1 MASRVTTTDSGII
14 PPHPFAPQSPVY
26 GYAPADPA
34 APPAVSIITP
44 YFNTGPLFG
53 DTIRSVLR
61 QSLQQW
67 EWIVINDGS
76 DDPAALGALAAL
88 RATRDPRIRVL
99 DLPRRGVSAARNA
112 GVAASRAP
120 LLFFLDSDDLLAPTA
135 LEQMAWS
142 LASYSGSAA
151 VAAWSVTFGAEH
163 VLAQR
168 GFALRHVFPHDN
180 VTTVSVML
188 RRAAFNHAG
197 GFDEAMRAGLEDYE
211 FWVRFAAAGF
221 WGHDIQD
228 VLLWVRRK
236 PLTAYQSYRWSFRE
250 DRGALARLRADLQH
264 RYPKLFRVGPPRLA
278 GDGSSLLEPH
288 ALIIPESPFANQL
301 RPPAGRG
308 VLVLVPAAEIGGAD
322 RFAIDLVAGLRA
334 RGCRVTVCLLR
345 SSANPWLNEMRRAA
359 SEVFNLPAFLAAAD
373 YPRFL
378 RYLIESR
385 EITTILVHNDLLA
398 YRLLPFLRAYCPAVR
413 MVDYL
418 HIEQQNYHG
427 GVPRAA
433 LDHTTLL
440 DLHITASCSLRDWM
454 IERGAD
460 PARVEVCTINIDTRR
475 WMPDPAVRTHVR
487 AEFGLTADEPV
498 ILVVGRLAPQK
509 RPRLAAEVLRLLAE
523 RHARY
528 TCLVVGDGPD
538 MSWMRRFIRRHH
550 LEPRVRLLGAQPSAR
565 VRELMAAGD
574 LFLLPSANE
583 GIALAL
589 YEAMAMG
596 LVPVAADVGGQRELT
611 TPECGV
617 LIPTHGDQA
626 AQYVAALE
634 ALLTDSRRRVMMAAA
649 ARARV
654 VALFDEQQML
664 DRMLALFTQVEAMA
678 RDLPRP
684 VVDPGVGRASA
695 ALAIEYFRF
704 RESLLGIAPVRL
716 ARTLRWSSAWPVL
729 RRLGGALGMVERAD
743 RWMYIARRELMW
755 RVKRLLG
762 KAYNQ

>member
-1 MASRVTTTDSGII
+1 MSSRVRTTDIGII
-14 PPHPFAPQSPVY
+14 PPHPFDPQSPVY

-44 YFNTGPLFG
+44 YFNTGPIFV

-67 EWIVINDGS
+67 EWIIINDGS
-76 DDPAALGALAAL
+76 DDPAALGVLAAL
-88 RATRDPRIRVL
+88 RASNDPRIRVI
-99 DLPRRGVSAARNA
+99 DQPNRGLPAARNA

-142 LASYSGSAA
+142 LAAHPGSAC
-151 VAAWSVTFGAEH
+151 VGAWCATFGAERI
-163 VLAQR
+163 VSRR
-168 GFALRHVFPHDN
+168 GFDMRHVFPHDN
-180 VTTVSVML
+180 ATSVSVML
-188 RRAAFNHAG
+188 RRSAFDRIG
-197 GFDEAMRAGLEDYE
+197 GFDERMRSGLEDYE
-211 FWVRFAAAGF
+211 FWVRLAASGQ
-221 WGHDIQD
+221 WGHDIHD
-228 VLLWVRRK
+228 VLVWLRRK
-236 PLTAYQSYRWSFRE
+236 PATTYQSYRWSYRD
-250 DRGALARLRADLQH
+250 DRGALARLRAELRR
-264 RYPKLFRVGPPRLA
+264 RYPELFRAGPPRPP

-288 ALIIPESPFANQL
+288 ALIIPEAPFANRL
-301 RPPAGRG
+301 RAPAGRG
-308 VLVLVPAAEIGGAD
+308 VLVLVPAAEVGGAD
-322 RFAIDLVAGLRA
+322 RFGIDLVAGLRA

-345 SSANPWLNEMRRAA
+345 QSANPWLNEMRQAA

-385 EITTILVHNDLLA
+385 AITTILVHNDLLA
-398 YRLLPFLRAYCPAVR
+398 YRLLPFLRAYCPAVHV
-413 MVDYL
+413 VDYL

-440 DLHITASCSLRDWM
+440 DLHITASRHLRDWM

-460 PARVEVCTINIDTRR
+460 AARVEVCTINIDTRR
-475 WMPDPAVRTHVR
+475 WTPAPALRARVR

-498 ILVVGRLAPQK
+498 ILIVGRLAPQK
-509 RPRLAAEVLRLLAE
+509 RPRLAAEALRLLAE
-523 RHARY
+523 RNVRY

-538 MSWMRRFIRRHH
+538 MPWMRRFVRRHR

-574 LFLLPSANE
+574 LFLLPSENE
-583 GIALAL
+583 GISLAL

-596 LVPVAADVGGQRELT
+596 LVPVAAEVGGQRELA

-617 LIPTHGDQA
+617 LIPTQGDQA
-626 AQYVAALE
+626 AQYVAALA
-634 ALLTDSRRRVMMAAA
+634 ALLTDSRRRVLMAAA

-664 DRMLALFTQVEAMA
+664 DRMLALFTHAEAMA

-695 ALAIEYFRF
+695 ELAIEYYRF
-704 RESLLGIAPVRL
+704 RESLLGLAPVRL
-716 ARTLRWSSAWPVL
+716 ARTLRWSSAWPLL
-729 RRLGGALGMVERAD
+729 RRLGGALGMVERVD
-743 RWMYIARRELMW
+743 RRMYVARRELMW